1 MRIQKR
7 QFVKSD
13 LSEESQIKGLSMN
26 KRRSIHLQLQT
37 PQRKLFVHF
46 LWTKSF
52 LNNLDFLLHSFKNT

>member
-37 PQRKLFVHF
+37 PQKKTFCTF
-46 LWTKSF
+46 SADKKFS
-52 LNNLDFLLHSFKNT
+52 K